1 MQAQATVSPPTNL
14 SSRSAARAIS
24 TAWIGTVPFFIFV
37 FAFLIYP
44 SLTILVKSFVD
55 KEGAFTLSNLVA
67 VFEPSLLGAYWTSI
81 KIGVISA
88 IVGAIVGSLLAYAI
102 TLGGLPQNIRA
113 AVLTFSSVAANFGG
127 IPLAFA
133 FVTLLGRTGELPKL
147 LRNGLG
153 IDLYAMGFTLYS
165 ATGLI
170 LAYLSFQ
177 FPLMALIMT
186 PAFEGLKREWREAT
200 ANLGGSSLDFWRYV
214 GIPILAPSFLGS
226 TVLLFG
232 NAFSAFAT
240 AQALTG
246 SRVDLIT
253 LAISRQISGD
263 VLYNPGLSYALA
275 LGMMVILAVS
285 ITLYVWLQRVTARW
299 IR

>member
-1 MQAQATVSPPTNL
+1 MQAQATVNPLRDLPSPNPD
-14 SSRSAARAIS
+14 RAIS
-24 TAWIGTVPFFIFV
+24 MAWVGTVPFFLFI

-44 SLTILVKSFVD
+44 SLTVLTKTFIG
-55 KEGAFTLSNLVA
+55 KEGALTLDNIKA
-67 VFEPSLLGAYWTSI
+67 VFEPSLLQAYWNSI
-81 KIGVISA
+81 QIGVISA
-88 IVGAIVGSLLAYAI
+88 FIGAIVGSLLAYAI
-102 TLGGLPQNIRA
+102 TLGGLSRDVRA

-133 FVTLLGRTGELPKL
+133 FVTLLGRTGALTKF
-147 LRNGLG
+147 LRADLG
-153 IDLYAMGFTLYS
+153 FDLYRMGFTLYS
-165 ATGLI
+165 PTGLI

-177 FPLMALIMT
+177 FPLMVLIMT
-186 PAFEGLKREWREAT
+186 PAFEGLKREWREAA
-200 ANLGGSSLDFWRYV
+200 ANLGGSAFDFWRYV

-246 SRVDLIT
+246 SRVELIT
-253 LAISRQISGD
+253 LTISRQISGD